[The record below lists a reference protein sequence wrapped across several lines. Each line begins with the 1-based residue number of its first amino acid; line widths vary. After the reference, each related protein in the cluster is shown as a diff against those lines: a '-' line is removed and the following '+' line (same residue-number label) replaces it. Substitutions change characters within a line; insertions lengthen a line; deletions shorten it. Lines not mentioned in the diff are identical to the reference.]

1 MSGPSYSSIDS
12 LSIHRAV
19 QAGDLT
25 VIARLARLAS
35 GEDEACPRVTLRLN
49 DPEPGYLAEEYPGL
63 GAYILEVDIVDRA
76 HLQAFEQALKEVT
89 CQIQWRRV

>member
-1 MSGPSYSSIDS
+1 MSGPLYSSIDS

-25 VIARLARLAS
+25 VIARLAS

-76 HLQAFEQALKEVT
+76 HLQAFEQALKGVM